1 MTDWHATDCIVIYW
15 VLVMFVSM
23 PFNMY
28 EQYVCVIVT
37 SDITYD

>member
-1 MTDWHATDCIVIYW
+1 MTDWHATDRIVFYGE
-15 VLVMFVSM
+15 LMMFVSM

-37 SDITYD
+37 SDVTCD